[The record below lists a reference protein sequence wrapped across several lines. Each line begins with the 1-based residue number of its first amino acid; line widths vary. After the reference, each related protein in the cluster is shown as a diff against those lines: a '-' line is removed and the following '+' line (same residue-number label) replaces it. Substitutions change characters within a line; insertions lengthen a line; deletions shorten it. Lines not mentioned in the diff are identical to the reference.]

1 MKNIWRILSS
11 ARSLWP
17 LYVGIII
24 GAIVTT
30 VTSLLSPFV
39 IAQGTQIVVD
49 MIGGKTNATIT
60 TLVWLAVGLL
70 ALMVLN
76 SLITN
81 VTGYMGDQMS
91 TRIRAI
97 LSHNYFS
104 KLLRLPQRYFDSEL
118 TLSLIH
124 I

>member
-1 MKNIWRILSS
+1 MKNIWRILSN

-60 TLVWLAVGLL
+60 TLVWLACIRRGWRC
-70 ALMVLN
+70 AC
-76 SLITN
+76 SS
-81 VTGYMGDQMS
+81 S
-91 TRIRAI
+91 TRCSSGSQ
-97 LSHNYFS
+97 L
-104 KLLRLPQRYFDSEL
+104 
-118 TLSLIH
+118 
-124 I
+124 